1 MTFSKWKSKMWIISN
16 SKTKVKSVTQIFTE
30 VQKDVQTQFTVLCS

>member
-1 MTFSKWKSKMWIISN
+1 MTFFKWKSKMWIISN
-16 SKTKVKSVTQIFTE
+16 STKVKSVTQIFTE